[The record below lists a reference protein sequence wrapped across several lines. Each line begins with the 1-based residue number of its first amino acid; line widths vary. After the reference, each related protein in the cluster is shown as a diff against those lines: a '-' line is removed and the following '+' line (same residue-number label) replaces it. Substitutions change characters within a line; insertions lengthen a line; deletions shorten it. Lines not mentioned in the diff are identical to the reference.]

1 MVAQALKERTA
12 HLHESI
18 ESLTNSNKIFN
29 GEFSVADYKNL
40 VTINGHIVRSFMDNI
55 FTVLPEDVKSKLF
68 FTADAKKAAISK
80 DVEELSLD
88 LNTTPIA
95 LGEDNKAF
103 ALGALYVMEGSMLGG
118 NVIAKTLKK
127 YDEFATHEFNY
138 FTFYKDMLGPNWKS
152 FLSTLME
159 EVQSEEEVEKC
170 VQGAIQVYEEL
181 ITKAKSI
188 YNN

>member
-12 HLHESI
+12 HLHDEI
-18 ESLTNSNKIFN
+18 EKITLSSKIFN
-29 GEFSVADYKNL
+29 GEFKADDYKNL
-40 VTINGHIVRSFMDNI
+40 VTINGHIVNAFIDNI
-55 FTVLPEDVKSKLF
+55 FTTLPEEVKSKLV
-68 FTADAKKAAISK
+68 FTADAKKQAIAK
-80 DVEELSLD
+80 DAQEFNLPVA
-88 LNTTPIA
+88 TPPIA
-95 LGEDNKAF
+95 LKQANKAY

-127 YDEFATHEFNY
+127 DEEFANHDFNY

-152 FLSTLME
+152 FLGTLME
-159 EVQSEEEVEKC
+159 EVQSEDDIESS

-181 ITKAKSI
+181 IQKAKSI

>member
-12 HLHESI
+12 HLHDSI
-18 ESLTNSNKIFN
+18 EKITLSNKIFD
-29 GEFSVADYKNL
+29 GEFSVEDYKNL
-40 VTINGHIVRSFMDNI
+40 VTINGHIVNAFIDNI
-55 FTVLPEDVKSKLF
+55 FTTLPREVASKLV
-68 FTADAKKAAISK
+68 FTPEAKKAAIAK
-80 DVEELSLD
+80 DAAD
-88 LNTTPIA
+88 LTLPVATPAIA
-95 LGEDNKAF
+95 LKQANKAY

-127 YDEFATHEFNY
+127 YEEFAQHEFNY

-152 FLSTLME
+152 FLGTLME
-159 EVQSEEEVEKC
+159 EVQTEEDIESS

-181 ITKAKSI
+181 IAKAKTI